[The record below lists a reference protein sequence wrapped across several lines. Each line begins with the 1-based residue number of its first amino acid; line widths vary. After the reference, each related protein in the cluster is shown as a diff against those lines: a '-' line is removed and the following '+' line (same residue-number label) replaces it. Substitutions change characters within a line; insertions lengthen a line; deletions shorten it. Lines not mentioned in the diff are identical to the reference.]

1 MMKNSIFTLLILFMG
16 SMPVLAQSNL
26 PGSSGSQS
34 SPGNSSNSGQMQNNP
49 AKPNMRNPA
58 MVNPSDP
65 TGANSNIPGSGGMP
79 PSSNSP
85 GVNPGSNQNVKPPS
99 GH

>member
-1 MMKNSIFTLLILFMG
+1 MV
-16 SMPVLAQSNL
+16 SMPVLAQSYL
-26 PGSSGSQS
+26 PGVSDGSHNQDKNANPSSK
-34 SPGNSSNSGQMQNNP
+34 SGAEMQNNP